1 MKEEEKDLLSIEQ
14 EQPDGHPLFRWDR
27 FLFKALASLILVLA
41 VAIMF
46 KQSSSPFLEGQA
58 WMKEVMEKEFQ
69 FSKAAEWYEKTLGE
83 PLPFTVDG
91 WTEKEKVVNEQA
103 EYAVPVS
110 GKVIEDFQTN
120 GKGLMVEAGLN
131 EGVKAIKDGTVLFV
145 GQKEEFGQTVIVQ
158 HADNSESWYGHV
170 TEPSVQPYEKVAAGS
185 ELAQLSPNE
194 QTFYLAIKKD
204 GIFVDPGSVISFE

>member
-1 MKEEEKDLLSIEQ
+1 MREEEKDLLSIEQ
-14 EQPDGHPLFRWDR
+14 DQQDGHPLFRFDR
-27 FLFKALASLILVLA
+27 FLFKGLASLIFVLA

-46 KQSSSPFLEGQA
+46 KQSSSPFIEGQA

-91 WTEKEKVVNEQA
+91 WTQKEKVVKEQT

-120 GKGLMVEAGLN
+120 GKGLMVEARPN

-145 GQKEEFGQTVIVQ
+145 GQKDEFGQTVIVQ

-170 TEPSVQPYEKVAAGS
+170 ANPSVQPYEKVKAGS
-185 ELAQLSPNE
+185 VLAQLSPNE
-194 QTFYLAIKKD
+194 QTFYLAIRKD
-204 GIFVDPGSVISFE
+204 GMFVDPNSVISFE

>member
-14 EQPDGHPLFRWDR
+14 EQPDGHPLFRLDR
-27 FLFKALASLILVLA
+27 FLFKVLASLILVLA

-46 KQSSSPFLEGQA
+46 KQSSAPFLEGQA
-58 WMKEVMEKEFQ
+58 WMQEVMEKEFQ

-120 GKGLMVEAGLN
+120 GKGLMVEAEPN
-131 EGVKAIKDGTVLFV
+131 EGVKVIKDGTVLFV
-145 GQKEEFGQTVIVQ
+145 GKKEEFGQLVIVQ
-158 HADNSESWYGHV
+158 HADNSESWYGHIAN
-170 TEPSVQPYEKVAAGS
+170 PSVQPYEKVTAGS
-185 ELAQLSPNE
+185 VLAQLSPNE

>member
-14 EQPDGHPLFRWDR
+14 EQQDGHPLFRLDR
-27 FLFKALASLILVLA
+27 FLFKVLASLILVLA

-58 WMKEVMEKEFQ
+58 WMQEVMEKEFQ

-91 WTEKEKVVNEQA
+91 WTEEEKVVNEQA

-120 GKGLMVEAGLN
+120 GKGLMVEAEPN
-131 EGVKAIKDGTVLFV
+131 EGVKAVKDGTVLFV
-145 GQKEEFGQTVIVQ
+145 GQKKEFGQLVIVQ
-158 HADNSESWYGHV
+158 HADNSESWYGHIAN
-170 TEPSVQPYEKVAAGS
+170 PSVQPYEKVTAGS
-185 ELAQLSPNE
+185 VLAQLSPNE

>member
-14 EQPDGHPLFRWDR
+14 EQQDGHPLFRLDR

-46 KQSSSPFLEGQA
+46 KQSSSPSLEGQA

-120 GKGLMVEAGLN
+120 GRGLMVEAGLN

-170 TEPSVQPYEKVAAGS
+170 ANPSVQPYEKVAAGS
-185 ELAQLSPNE
+185 VLAQLAPNE